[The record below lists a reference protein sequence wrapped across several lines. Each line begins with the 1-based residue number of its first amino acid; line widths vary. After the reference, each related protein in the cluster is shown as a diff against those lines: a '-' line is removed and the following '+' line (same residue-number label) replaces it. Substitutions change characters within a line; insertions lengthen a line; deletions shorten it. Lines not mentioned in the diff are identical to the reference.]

1 MLALFIGDYRFFALL
16 ELGEILDYN
25 VVDFPAAACSGSCV
39 LIRPIRE
46 GISHPILNPPTCG
59 TIGL

>member
-25 VVDFPAAACSGSCV
+25 VVDFPAAACSVSCV